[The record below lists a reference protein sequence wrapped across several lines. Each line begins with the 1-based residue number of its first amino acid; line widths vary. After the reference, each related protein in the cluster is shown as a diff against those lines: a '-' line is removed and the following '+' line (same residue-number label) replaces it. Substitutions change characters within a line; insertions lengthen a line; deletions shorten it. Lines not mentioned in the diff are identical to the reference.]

1 MPDQQGGCRLIII
14 TSPPAKLRGELTV
27 PGDKSITHR
36 AVMFGAISR
45 GVTEVK
51 GFLDAEDCHSTIR
64 CLQAMGATISIRGDR
79 LLIEGSDLKLKTP
92 SAVLDAGN
100 SGTTARLLLGLL
112 AGQPFEATVTG
123 DQSLKQRPMKR
134 VVDPLKQMGAVFTGE
149 GETLPL
155 TIRGGAVQPIE
166 YRSPKASAQ
175 VKSAVLLAGLYAD
188 GVTTLVEPYLSRNHT
203 ELMLAY
209 FGANVKSEGNKVSL
223 KGRALLRGN
232 QVKVPADISAAAFF
246 MVAAA
251 IIPGAE
257 ILLRNVGVNPT
268 RTGIIDALQQMGAE
282 VKLENERLWGYEPV
296 ADILVTG
303 GKRLNSITIGG
314 ALIPRLIDEIP
325 VLAVAAAVADGE
337 TVISNAAELRV
348 KESDRIAALAGEMRK
363 LGVRI
368 TEKEDGMIIHGG
380 YDLIGAEVDS
390 CGDHRIAMALAVA
403 GLAAGGETA
412 VRNAEAINISF
423 PGFMAALR
431 SLTLKKWGKL
441 TV

>member
-1 MPDQQGGCRLIII
+1 
-14 TSPPAKLRGELTV
+14 
-27 PGDKSITHR
+27 
-36 AVMFGAISR
+36 
-45 GVTEVK
+45 
-51 GFLDAEDCHSTIR
+51 
-64 CLQAMGATISIRGDR
+64 
-79 LLIEGSDLKLKTP
+79 
-92 SAVLDAGN
+92 
-100 SGTTARLLLGLL
+100 
-112 AGQPFEATVTG
+112 
-123 DQSLKQRPMKR
+123 
-134 VVDPLKQMGAVFTGE
+134 
-149 GETLPL
+149 
-155 TIRGGAVQPIE
+155 
-166 YRSPKASAQ
+166 
-175 VKSAVLLAGLYAD
+175 
-188 GVTTLVEPYLSRNHT
+188 
-203 ELMLAY
+203 LMLAY